1 MQVLAV
7 LIIASPSC
15 RVSGAEAAVVSGGYY
30 VARPGSSRP
39 ARTPF
44 TFLIGIIRTVFMSAV
59 MLVFSPFVILVDIF
73 RRNRSVSR
81 VWSAWFMVILGLVVG
96 LSWSTVLYVSQQADK
111 AASVFS
117 SYTQVRS
124 EVTAFP
130 FSDLINLYSVK
141 YDLDPSLVASII
153 SQESHFK
160 PTAVSETGA
169 RGLMQIM
176 PTTWREFNPGSQC
189 TGEHDPPATGS
200 DCIFAVEANLRTG
213 IAYLRALLDRFDG
226 DVIMA
231 LAAYNAG
238 AARVMRFE
246 AEEAAGVPPFPETRN
261 YVQRIVNYWSGI
273 RHDAAN
279 FDVNKFNLARRMQRW
294 LIVTSVIMWFVFFI
308 WVIRKAGMADP
319 KS

>member
-1 MQVLAV
+1 MV
-7 LIIASPSC
+7 
-15 RVSGAEAAVVSGGYY
+15 RSGS
-30 VARPGSSRP
+30 ARPKT
-39 ARTPF
+39 TPF
-44 TFLIGIIRTVFMSAV
+44 TFLISVIRTVVLSAV
-59 MLVFSPFVILVDIF
+59 MLVFSPIVILVDIF

-96 LSWSTVLYVSQQADK
+96 LSWSTVLYVSQQADR

-117 SYTQVRS
+117 SYTRVRS

-130 FSDLINLYSVK
+130 FSDLINLYSIK

-160 PTAVSETGA
+160 PTAVSSTGA

-176 PTTWREFNPGSQC
+176 PSTWREFSPGSQC
-189 TGEHDPPATGS
+189 TGEHDPPAEGK
-200 DCIFAVEANLRTG
+200 DCIFDVEANLRTG
-213 IAYLRALLDRFDG
+213 VAYLRALLDRFDG

-238 AARVMRFE
+238 AAKVARFE
-246 AEEAAGVPPFPETRN
+246 SEEASGVPPFQETRN

-273 RHDAAN
+273 RHDAAS
-279 FDVNKFNLARRMQRW
+279 FDVQKFSLAKKMQRW
-294 LIVTSVIMWFVFFI
+294 LIITSVILWFVFFI

>member
-1 MQVLAV
+1 MARSG
-7 LIIASPSC
+7 SP
-15 RVSGAEAAVVSGGYY
+15 
-30 VARPGSSRP
+30 RPK
-39 ARTPF
+39 RTPF
-44 TFLIGIIRTVFMSAV
+44 SFLIGVIRTVVMSAA
-59 MLVFSPFVILVDIF
+59 MLVFSPLVILVDVF

-81 VWSAWFMVILGLVVG
+81 AWSAWFMVILGLLVG

-117 SYTQVRS
+117 SYTRVRN

-130 FSDLINLYSVK
+130 FSDLINLYSIK
-141 YDLDPSLVASII
+141 YDLDPSLVAAII

-160 PTAVSETGA
+160 PTAVSSTGA

-176 PTTWREFNPGSQC
+176 PATWREFNPGSQC
-189 TGEHDPPATGS
+189 TGEHSPPATGS
-200 DCIFAVEANLRTG
+200 DCIFDVEANLRTG

-238 AARVMRFE
+238 AAKVARFDS
-246 AEEAAGVPPFPETRN
+246 EEAAGVPPFQETRT

-273 RHDAAN
+273 RHDAGS
-279 FDVNKFNLARRMQRW
+279 FDVNKFNLARKMQRW
-294 LIVTSVIMWFVFFI
+294 IIITSVIMWSVFFI
-308 WVIRKAGMADP
+308 WVIL
-319 KS
+319 